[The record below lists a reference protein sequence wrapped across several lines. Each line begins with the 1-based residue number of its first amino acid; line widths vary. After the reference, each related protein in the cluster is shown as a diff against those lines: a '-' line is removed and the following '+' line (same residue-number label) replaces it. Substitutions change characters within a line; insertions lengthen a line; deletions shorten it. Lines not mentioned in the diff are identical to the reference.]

1 VPVYPIFLIV
11 NIDLSAAV
19 VHCGGMACH
28 HIVKRRRADLLL
40 VANEPACSLLMAG
53 ADHLGIVSVQKV
65 LAGSRRWPGHHRR
78 VPAEV
83 SISPGSDHR

>member
-1 VPVYPIFLIV
+1 
-11 NIDLSAAV
+11 
-19 VHCGGMACH
+19 MACH

-65 LAGSRRWPGHHRR
+65 LAGSRRCSYVV
-78 VPAEV
+78 VPTDEGREAA
-83 SISPGSDHR
+83 